1 MRTTATWMALGA
13 VGLLATG
20 CQPKTPAPPP
30 AAAAPAAAA
39 PAAAVVPPTAA
50 PEASAVTPET
60 VLAVNQA
67 LALAQAFNTR
77 AAADL
82 AAVVKAEKRIRELA
96 DQASATA
103 ARANAGL
110 GEAERAAATRR
121 VAAARTEVEAA
132 HADITSRLATFRA
145 GAQAQTDA
153 VALAQLQCAQ
163 TPEFL
168 ASEPC
173 VKLAAEQA
181 TLAQTV
187 TNLTTRFATAEA
199 GYQKDR
205 AKLEEASA
213 TMALT
218 GR

>member
-1 MRTTATWMALGA
+1 MRTTARWVALGA
-13 VGLLATG
+13 LGLMAAG
-20 CQPKTPAPPP
+20 CEQKTPVAPAATAAPPAVAP
-30 AAAAPAAAA
+30 APAPAAA
-39 PAAAVVPPTAA
+39 PVVPEVAAV
-50 PEASAVTPET
+50 SPET
-60 VLAVNQA
+60 ALAVNQA
-67 LALAQAFNTR
+67 LALAQAFNAK

-82 AAVVKAEKRIRELA
+82 AAIAKAEKRIRELA
-96 DQASATA
+96 GQAS
-103 ARANAGL
+103 
-110 GEAERAAATRR
+110 E
-121 VAAARTEVEAA
+121 AAARSGGGIGGNERLALSRRVELARTEAEAA
-132 HADITSRLATFRA
+132 HADVAARAATFRA
-145 GAQAQTDA
+145 NAQAQTDA

-181 TLAQTV
+181 TLAQTI
-187 TNLTTRFATAEA
+187 TNLTARFATAEA

-213 TMALT
+213 TVALA